1 MPGVM
6 RLRTKLYTIT
16 LQVAVADR
24 DTALQIGKEI
34 ELLQEKL
41 FREMF
46 VGISRL
52 QWKGIKSMQ
61 IKDHKSGKVALDK
74 TWP

>member
-61 IKDHKSGKVALDK
+61 IKDHTSGKVALDK